1 MEVGVTMKIEQVLE
15 AVTEAIR
22 LKRRYGP
29 NFPHVLE
36 LSQINYNVEHSRIEM
51 DLFEDGR
58 VIKYDLLLDRVEEH
72 GETSAPVDVE
82 DGD

>member
-1 MEVGVTMKIEQVLE
+1 MIMKIEQVLE

-29 NFPHVLE
+29 TFPNILE

-51 DLFEDGR
+51 DLFVDGQVR
-58 VIKYDLLLDRVEEH
+58 KYDLLLDEVTEH
-72 GETSAPVDVE
+72 GETSVPVEVVND
-82 DGD
+82 

>member
-1 MEVGVTMKIEQVLE
+1 MKIEHVLE

-51 DLFEDGR
+51 DLFEDGKI
-58 VIKYDLLLDRVEEH
+58 IKYDLLLLEVVEH
-72 GETSAPVDVE
+72 GDDDCECD
-82 DGD
+82 